1 MLHTARCATFTASR
15 EVLLVSGPLFRTE
28 LMASSNRI
36 EQQDTERRHVEAF
49 LEAVHLKP
57 AIEPGDHPD
66 FVLALDGQRVGLE
79 HSELYD
85 ESLQK
90 NRALVKRFE
99 ALLGEEM
106 RARGAAADLDVSLYF
121 AASSTF
127 FADNPSAMRP
137 LAAQV
142 AAAVVQTQPAVPV
155 GAQTTVTVGPA
166 TVRIH
171 RIRNLTE
178 GPFGAVQPFCW
189 ADGKQM
195 VRVAVHAKEQKL
207 DTYRK
212 QLSEVW
218 LLLVTGETWT
228 QTADSVLLDGFQ
240 LSSSF
245 DRVYLLDLRT
255 GEAKRLDDNALADS

>member
-1 MLHTARCATFTASR
+1 
-15 EVLLVSGPLFRTE
+15 
-28 LMASSNRI
+28 MASSNRI
-36 EQQDTERRHVEAF
+36 EQQATERRHVEAF
-49 LEAVHLKP
+49 LAALHLTP
-57 AIEPGDHPD
+57 VIEPGDKPD
-66 FVLALDGQRVGLE
+66 FVLVFDGRRVGLE

-85 ESLQK
+85 EGLQK
-90 NRALVKRFE
+90 NRALVRRFE

-106 RARGAAADLDVSLYF
+106 RARGVAADLDVTLHF

-142 AAAVVQTQPAVPV
+142 AAAVVVAEPAVHV

-178 GPFGAVQPFCW
+178 GPFGSVQPFWW

-195 VRVAVHAKEQKL
+195 VRPAVRAKEQKL
-207 DTYRK
+207 NAYRG
-212 QLSEVW
+212 QLGEVW
-218 LLLVTGETWT
+218 LLLVTGDTWT
-228 QTADSVLLDGFQ
+228 QTVDSVLLDGFQ

-245 DRVYLLDLRT
+245 DRVYLFDLRT
-255 GEAKRLDDNALADS
+255 GELKRLDDNAPADT

>member
-1 MLHTARCATFTASR
+1 
-15 EVLLVSGPLFRTE
+15 
-28 LMASSNRI
+28 MASPNRI
-36 EQQDTERRHVEAF
+36 EQQDTERRHVGAF
-49 LEAVHLKP
+49 LAALHLTP
-57 AIEPGDHPD
+57 AIEPGDQPD
-66 FVLALDGQRVGLE
+66 FVLVFDGRRVGLE

-85 ESLQK
+85 EGLQK
-90 NRALVKRFE
+90 NRALVQRFE

-106 RARGAAADLDVSLYF
+106 RARGVTADLDVNIYF
-121 AASSTF
+121 AAPSTF

-137 LAAQV
+137 LAAQL
-142 AAAVVQTQPAVPV
+142 AEAVVVAQPTVRV

-178 GPFGAVQPFCW
+178 GPFGIVQPFWW
-189 ADGKQM
+189 ADGKEM
-195 VRVAVHAKEQKL
+195 VRAAVRAKEQKL
-207 DTYRK
+207 DAYRE
-212 QLSEVW
+212 QLGEVW

-255 GEAKRLDDNALADS
+255 GEVKRLDDNAPADG

>member
-1 MLHTARCATFTASR
+1 
-15 EVLLVSGPLFRTE
+15 
-28 LMASSNRI
+28 MASSNRT
-36 EQQDTERRHVEAF
+36 EQQDMERRHVEAF
-49 LEAVHLKP
+49 LAALHLTRV
-57 AIEPGDHPD
+57 IEPGDKPD
-66 FVLALDGQRVGLE
+66 FVLVFDGQRIGLE

-85 ESLQK
+85 EGLQK
-90 NRALVKRFE
+90 NRALVRRFE

-106 RARGAAADLDVSLYF
+106 RRRGVAADLDVNLYF

-127 FADNPSAMRP
+127 FADNPPAMRR

-142 AAAVVQTQPAVPV
+142 AAAVLAAEPAVHV

-166 TVRIH
+166 AVRIH

-178 GPFGAVQPFCW
+178 GPFAAVQPFWW
-189 ADGKQM
+189 ADGKEM
-195 VRVAVHAKEQKL
+195 VRAAVRAKEQKL
-207 DTYRK
+207 GGYREK
-212 QLSEVW
+212 LGEVW

-245 DRVYLLDLRT
+245 SRVYLLDLRT
-255 GEAKRLDDNALADS
+255 GEVKRLDDNAPADS